1 MPSISRYINVISR
14 CGNMYRNERLKGTD
28 LGTSHHTYLFTI
40 CRNPGIS
47 QEKLARMIY
56 INKSNV
62 TRQLSA
68 LEQNGFISRRC
79 SPEDR
84 RIMQVFPT
92 EKAEALY
99 PKVVELMK
107 HWNRLLLEDFSEE
120 EQNLLLDMMQRVQA
134 KAALLAE
141 EEEQKR

>member
-1 MPSISRYINVISR
+1 
-14 CGNMYRNERLKGTD
+14 
-28 LGTSHHTYLFTI
+28 
-40 CRNPGIS
+40 
-47 QEKLARMIY
+47 
-56 INKSNV
+56 
-62 TRQLSA
+62 
-68 LEQNGFISRRC
+68 
-79 SPEDR
+79 
-84 RIMQVFPT
+84 MQVCPT

>member
-1 MPSISRYINVISR
+1 MDSLMRSINRTHRCSNRYQSEKLKADGIS
-14 CGNMYRNERLKGTD
+14 GNQQIYI
-28 LGTSHHTYLFTI
+28 FQI
-40 CRNPGIS
+40 CRHPGIS
-47 QEKLARMIY
+47 QEQLSQRIAV
-56 INKSNV
+56 NKSNV

-68 LEQNGFISRRC
+68 LEQNGFITRRC

-84 RIMQVFPT
+84 RMMQVFPT

-107 HWNRLLLEDFSEE
+107 NWNLLLLEDFTPEE
-120 EQNLLLDMMQRVQA
+120 REQLLEMMQRVQK
-134 KAALLAE
+134 KALQLAE

>member
-1 MPSISRYINVISR
+1 MDSLMRAINRTHRFSNRYQSEKLKADGISGNQQIYI
-14 CGNMYRNERLKGTD
+14 
-28 LGTSHHTYLFTI
+28 FQI
-40 CRNPGIS
+40 CRHPGIS
-47 QEKLARMIY
+47 QEQLAQRIAV
-56 INKSNV
+56 NKSNV
-62 TRQLSA
+62 TRQLCT
-68 LEQNGFISRRC
+68 LEQTGFISRRC